1 MKRIKFKEGD
11 LVQIKREV
19 RIKEIID
26 GEIFTTDGQYIP
38 LKNVKT
44 IPFYKKISWAVVKKY
59 CVDTYNNIIKYL
71 ETKNEELS
79 KKFDNELIDTILH
92 SVDYKKSYLRY
103 LEHSYYIDKGNVKY
117 RSHIDV
123 GSNILSIH
131 LITPV
136 MKTLIFKKDLNHLK
150 EKDRVEFIRSINN
163 MLSQLNK

>member
-1 MKRIKFKEGD
+1 MGKIKEGD

-92 SVDYKKSYLRY
+92 SVDYKKSYLKY
-103 LEHSYYIDKGNVKY
+103 LEHYDYIDKGNVKY

-136 MKTLIFKKDLNHLK
+136 MTTLIFKKDLNHLK
-150 EKDRVEFIRSINN
+150 NKDRVEFIRSINN
-163 MLSQLNK
+163 LLSQLNK